1 MSRRAAAQ
9 ETAKS
14 LLREAMELGLQPKES
29 KASQTGYENVIEIKG
44 KFQGQLWDKARR
56 KQRAVPGLHDT
67 AVEAALA
74 LARAKQIMAQTLEH
88 GETLPSP
95 AKRKSRHRQ
104 QSAVP
109 FAMAEPTNAM
119 SPRLPFAVVQP
130 ISVGLMTPMTTLAA
144 NVPNGASQA
153 S

>member
-1 MSRRAAAQ
+1 
-9 ETAKS
+9 
-14 LLREAMELGLQPKES
+14 MELGLQPKES
-29 KASQTGYENVIEIKG
+29 KASQTGYENVIEIKD

-130 ISVGLMTPMTTLAA
+130 ISVGLLTPMTTLAA

>member
-29 KASQTGYENVIEIKG
+29 KASQTGYENVIEIKD

-130 ISVGLMTPMTTLAA
+130 ISVGLLTPMTTLAA